1 MMIKA
6 FELAD
11 AATKEVLWH
20 WIEKKDFDREEKVAA
35 VTRIYDRLEVK
46 KYAFALIDKYL
57 NQSLRILDSLDVAED
72 RKADIREIIDDMSNR
87 KK

>member
-1 MMIKA
+1 M
-6 FELAD
+6 
-11 AATKEVLWH
+11 
-20 WIEKKDFDREEKVAA
+20 
-35 VTRIYDRLEVK
+35 EVK